1 MNLEK
6 KPTIS
11 SITNL
16 EAVERYI
23 FKQDIVL
30 TDEQQELLQRIQFA
44 DEKKRAR
51 VHSRE
56 EIINAIVTRFG
67 VSMWRADQDIT
78 DSQKLFGATRK
89 INKNYLLAQLLENI
103 EKQIHAFE
111 RAKQYAL
118 IPKLNDN
125 YVYALNSIPQEQIE
139 AQNSPTT
146 IIFIV
151 KAPDNSRKKSIEEL
165 LQEAEAITKQTPDP
179 DDYIEFEESV

>member
-1 MNLEK
+1 MTLER
-6 KPTIS
+6 KPTLTTR
-11 SITNL
+11 TNL

-23 FKQDIVL
+23 LKQDIIL
-30 TDEQQELLQRIQFA
+30 TDEQQELLLRIQFA

-51 VHSRE
+51 VNSRE

-89 INKNYLLAQLLENI
+89 INKNYLLAQLLDNI
-103 EKQIHAFE
+103 EKQIHVFE
-111 RAKQYAL
+111 KARQYAL

-125 YVYALNSIPQEQIE
+125 YTYALNSLPPDQLESQT
-139 AQNSPTT
+139 SPTT

-151 KAPDNSRKKSIEEL
+151 KAPDNARKKTVDEL
-165 LQEAEAITKQTPDP
+165 LQEAEAITKETPEP
-179 DDYIEFEESV
+179 DDYIEYEESV